1 MLSFFARPLK
11 TDLAPLFKKHVR
23 SSRSREED
31 GHRCALF
38 LSLFLSCFCNTH
50 VKERELYYFLNRERK
65 RIFSSRPHVTVFSG
79 EDFFFCRVLSKERVF
94 DPASF
99 WRDPR
104 SARSFCVSSEPIAR
118 VRSGKEARIE
128 IKLETDWREE
138 ERGRKRETNL
148 NLNSR
153 HFFFVFLRTKER
165 EESLRG
171 GAENEKKKCPTNE
184 RTVVVV
190 VVVRCVCVRF
200 VRSRC

>member
-11 TDLAPLFKKHVR
+11 TDLAPLFKKHAR

-31 GHRCALF
+31 GHRCA
-38 LSLFLSCFCNTH
+38 LFLSCFCNTH

-128 IKLETDWREE
+128 IKLEIDWREE
-138 ERGRKRETNL
+138 ERGRKRERQIWIWTL
-148 NLNSR
+148 GQL
-153 HFFFVFLRTKER
+153 FFCFFLVQKER
-165 EESLRG
+165 ERVCVEAPKTRRRSAQR
-171 GAENEKKKCPTNE
+171 TNE
-184 RTVVVV
+184 PSSSSSSFG
-190 VVVRCVCVRF
+190 VCAL
-200 VRSRC
+200 RSRC